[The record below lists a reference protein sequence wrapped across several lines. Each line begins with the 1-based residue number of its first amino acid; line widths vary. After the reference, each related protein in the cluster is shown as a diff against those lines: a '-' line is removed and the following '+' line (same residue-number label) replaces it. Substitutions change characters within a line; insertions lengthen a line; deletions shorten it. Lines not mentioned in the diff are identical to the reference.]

1 MRRLLD
7 RLLSSRFRALI
18 RKEFSQILRNKRIV
32 MSLILPPI
40 LQLTLFTTVLSP
52 TVSNL
57 KLGAVDLSH
66 SPESREL
73 IAELTQSESFVLKR
87 TYLTAQQLGDDL
99 ARGNLDVG
107 VVIPYDFAR
116 DLQRGRPTTVQFL
129 LNAMDAN
136 TGELGKGY
144 AQGVVAVYNQQ
155 MLAQGGAQKLQADF
169 QQVDTS
175 YNSHRGS
182 VSLIPTFLYNPGL
195 VSSWFVVTGVLGLLL
210 LLNGSVTAST
220 AMVQERE
227 AGTLEQLLMTPSS
240 TTEIIVAKIA
250 PLFFLLSLMAIFGIV
265 IMKVVFDVPFHGNA
279 ILFFV
284 AVALSLLTGIGLGT
298 VIATL
303 TSSAQ
308 QAQLATFFMNPLM
321 VSLSGAFSPVQAMPR
336 WMQPFTIVNPIF
348 HFGVIARSALI
359 KGSSLEAL
367 WPNFL
372 ALVLLAFATLS
383 VSVWRFR
390 RQLR

>member
-1 MRRLLD
+1 
-7 RLLSSRFRALI
+7 
-18 RKEFSQILRNKRIV
+18 
-32 MSLILPPI
+32 
-40 LQLTLFTTVLSP
+40 
-52 TVSNL
+52 
-57 KLGAVDLSH
+57 
-66 SPESREL
+66 
-73 IAELTQSESFVLKR
+73 
-87 TYLTAQQLGDDL
+87 
-99 ARGNLDVG
+99 
-107 VVIPYDFAR
+107 
-116 DLQRGRPTTVQFL
+116 
-129 LNAMDAN
+129 
-136 TGELGKGY
+136 
-144 AQGVVAVYNQQ
+144 
-155 MLAQGGAQKLQADF
+155 
-169 QQVDTS
+169 
-175 YNSHRGS
+175 
-182 VSLIPTFLYNPGL
+182 
-195 VSSWFVVTGVLGLLL
+195 VVTGVLGLLL

-250 PLFFLLSLMAIFGIV
+250 PLFFLLCLMAIFGIV

-279 ILFFV
+279 VLFFI

-298 VIATL
+298 VIAT
-303 TSSAQ
+303 
-308 QAQLATFFMNPLM
+308 LM

-359 KGSSLEAL
+359 KGSGLEAL

-372 ALVLLAFATLS
+372 ALILLAFATLS

>member
-1 MRRLLD
+1 MRRWAGTLM
-7 RLLSSRFRALI
+7 SSRFRALI

-32 MSLILPPI
+32 WSLILPPI
-40 LQLTLFTTVLSP
+40 LQLTLFTSVLSP
-52 TVSNL
+52 TVNNL

-66 SPESREL
+66 TPESREL
-73 IAELTQSESFVLKR
+73 IAQLTQSESFVLSR
-87 TYLTAQQLGDDL
+87 SYLSADEMGDDIG
-99 ARGNLDVG
+99 RGSLDVG

-144 AQGVVAVYNQQ
+144 AMGVVAVYNQQ
-155 MLAQGGAQKLQADF
+155 LAGQGLHANF
-169 QQVDTS
+169 QQVAAPS
-175 YNSHRGS
+175 NSRRGFA
-182 VSLIPTFLYNPGL
+182 SLMPTFLYNPGL
-195 VSSWFVVTGVLGLLL
+195 VSAWFVVTGVLGLLL
-210 LLNGSVTAST
+210 LMNGSITAST

-240 TTEIIVAKIA
+240 TTEIILAKIA
-250 PLFFLLSLMAIFGIV
+250 PLFVLLSLMALFGIV

-279 ILFFV
+279 ALFFL
-284 AVALSLLTGIGLGT
+284 AVALCLLTGIGLGT

-308 QAQLATFFMNPLM
+308 QAQLSTFFMNPLM

-336 WMQPFTIVNPIF
+336 WMQPFTVINPIY

-359 KGSSLEAL
+359 KGSGLEAL

-372 ALVLLAFATLS
+372 ALLLFALAMIS
-383 VSVWRFR
+383 ASVWRFR